1 MKPEWM
7 NFSEIEIG
15 PRKRPVSQ
23 AHVSRLIASIKE
35 IGLQTPITL
44 ARDTN
49 EDGQGFVLVAG
60 AHRLEAL
67 RQMGEDGCYC
77 FILSEDHDTAELWEI
92 DENFAR
98 QELTDA
104 QRADHHVRREEILVR
119 RGEVSAPGQGGN
131 RRSNDNLSLGSYA
144 SQAADSLGV
153 NRRTVERD
161 LKRGKN
167 IAPDVLADVAGTDLD
182 KGVVLDQLASTPRG
196 EQRAK
201 LAEITL
207 RREEAERIRKDAE
220 AVNRD
225 TDRVIQMTEA
235 ESFAEWLLSRTDAS
249 EVDTLI
255 SWLEGTKSKDVIAA
269 LRRGA

>member
-23 AHVSRLIASIKE
+23 AHVQRLIASIKE

-67 RQMGEDGCYC
+67 RQMGEEGCYC

-119 RGEVSAPGQGGN
+119 RGEVRANGRPNSA
-131 RRSNDNLSLGSYA
+131 NLAKLSYA
-144 SQAADSLGV
+144 DQAADTFGV
-153 NRRTVERD
+153 SRRTVARD
-161 LKRGKN
+161 LARGKN
-167 IAPDVLADVAGTDLD
+167 ITPDVLAEVSGTDLD
-182 KGVVLDQLASTPRG
+182 KGVVLDQLASTPKA

-235 ESFAEWLLSRTDAS
+235 ERFAEWLLSRTDAS
-249 EVDTLI
+249 EIDTLI
-255 SWLEGTKSKDVIAA
+255 SWLEGTKSKDVIAS